1 MHLTKIHLPNDHS
14 SIIHF
19 HQEQEITINQSN
31 HIQELNNPTKVAS
44 PFDNIV
50 IIVET
55 YKT

>member
-1 MHLTKIHLPNDHS
+1 MTILPF
-14 SIIHF
+14 SISIKNNVS
-19 HQEQEITINQSN
+19 QEITINQSN